1 MAYRIQTRRL
11 LPALVFGL
19 MAALQGAAPAL
30 AQTPASAANLAM
42 VGEPPSLDPMQAT
55 TDLVGTI
62 MQHVYEPLYTF
73 DAKWNVVPMLADGM
87 PRFSADGKVVT
98 ITLRKGVKL
107 HSGRALDAEDVV
119 VSLKRWIK
127 EAPRGKAVGKEIIEL
142 KSAGPLTV
150 ELTLRNPYAPLLA
163 QLALPSGMAAIMA
176 KEAVQIPLR
185 DFIGTGP
192 YKFKERRT
200 DQYVVLTRFD
210 GYSARKEPANGYGGK
225 REAFIEELRFIP
237 VPTPNTR
244 VEGAMSGQFHFADL
258 LPIDALAR
266 LEKAGGRATAVITP
280 AFGFPYLVFNTRE
293 GINANKGMRQAI
305 QTAIGPG
312 EMMAAGFGDTRFF
325 TAEANHFPQGSP
337 YYSAAGGE
345 SYNQRDPVK
354 AKGLAEAAGYKG
366 ETVRIL
372 TSRQYDFHYNMAVV
386 MAEQLKRA
394 GIKAELTVVD
404 WATLVQRRNDSAAW
418 DIYVTHSGLLP
429 EPMLSPP
436 QLGDG
441 APGWWNTPGKQ
452 AALLEFNHTPVPAK
466 RAPLWGKVQ
475 QLVYDEVPYIDIGK
489 FNSLSAKSTKLE
501 NYQPALWPFFWNV
514 KLKN

>member
-19 MAALQGAAPAL
+19 MAALQGNAPAL
-30 AQTPASAANLAM
+30 AQATVSAANLAM

-73 DAKWNVVPMLADGM
+73 DAKWNVVPMLAEGM

-127 EAPRGKAVGKEIIEL
+127 EAPRGKAVGKEIVEL

-210 GYSARKEPANGYGGK
+210 GYTARKEPANGYGGK

-345 SYNQRDPVK
+345 NYNQRDPAK
-354 AKGLAEAAGYKG
+354 AKAWPKPPATRARRCASSRAAS
-366 ETVRIL
+366 TTFTTTWRWSWPSSSSAPA
-372 TSRQYDFHYNMAVV
+372 SRPSSPWSTGP
-386 MAEQLKRA
+386 R
-394 GIKAELTVVD
+394 
-404 WATLVQRRNDSAAW
+404 WCSAA
-418 DIYVTHSGLLP
+418 TT
-429 EPMLSPP
+429 PP
-436 QLGDG
+436 
-441 APGWWNTPGKQ
+441 PG
-452 AALLEFNHTPVPAK
+452 
-466 RAPLWGKVQ
+466 
-475 QLVYDEVPYIDIGK
+475 I
-489 FNSLSAKSTKLE
+489 ST
-501 NYQPALWPFFWNV
+501 
-514 KLKN
+514 

>member
-1 MAYRIQTRRL
+1 MI
-11 LPALVFGL
+11 PALIFASIGAV
-19 MAALQGAAPAL
+19 QGWPGAQ
-30 AQTPASAANLAM
+30 AQTPASAVNLAM

-87 PRFSADGKVVT
+87 PRYSADGKTVT
-98 ITLRKGVKL
+98 IGIRKGVKL
-107 HSGRALDAEDVV
+107 HSGRVLDADDVV

-127 EAPRGKAVGKEIIEL
+127 EAPRGKAVGKEIVDLQNAGNMTVEITL
-142 KSAGPLTV
+142 KS
-150 ELTLRNPYAPLLA
+150 PYAPLLS

-176 KEAVQIPLR
+176 KESVGIPLR
-185 DFIGTGP
+185 DFVGTGP

-200 DQYVVLTRFD
+200 DQFVVLTRFD
-210 GYSARKEPANGYGGK
+210 GYTSRKEAASGYAGK

-244 VEGAMSGQFHFADL
+244 VEGVLTGQFHFADL
-258 LPIDALAR
+258 LPIDALSR
-266 LEKAGGRATAVITP
+266 LEKSGGKATAVITP

-293 GINANKGMRQAI
+293 GINASKGMRQAI
-305 QTAIGPG
+305 QAAFSPG
-312 EMMAAGFGDTRFF
+312 EILAAGFSDTRFF
-325 TAEANHFPQGSP
+325 QSEGNHFPQGSP
-337 YYSAAGGE
+337 FYSVAGIE
-345 SYNQRDPVK
+345 SYNQRDPAK
-354 AKGLAEAAGYKG
+354 ARAMAETAGYKG

-372 TSRQYDFHYNMAVV
+372 TSKQYDFHYNMALLMV
-386 MAEQLKRA
+386 EQLKKA
-394 GIKAELTVVD
+394 AIKAELTVVD

-452 AALLEFNHTPVPAK
+452 AALLEFNHATAPAK
-466 RAPLWGKVQ
+466 RGPLWGKVQ
-475 QLVYDEVPYIDIGK
+475 QLVYDEVPYIDLGK
-489 FNSLSAKSTKLE
+489 FASLSARSPKLE
-501 NYQPALWPFFWNV
+501 NYQPSLWPFFWNV